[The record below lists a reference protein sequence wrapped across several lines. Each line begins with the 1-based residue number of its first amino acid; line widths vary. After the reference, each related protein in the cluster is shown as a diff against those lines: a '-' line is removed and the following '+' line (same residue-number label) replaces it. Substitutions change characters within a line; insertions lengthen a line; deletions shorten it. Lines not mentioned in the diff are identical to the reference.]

1 MTFNNRLIAT
11 SILDALKI
19 AGRTTGNN
27 YIEHNLNKVHQDVR
41 MGKKLAF
48 SLTKFTTGIFPSQT
62 LKMIQVGE
70 SAGALGDMLSE
81 IGEMMDA
88 EVKDHVLKLTATL
101 EPLAMAAL
109 ISESLR
115 PESEKVT

>member
-1 MTFNNRLIAT
+1 
-11 SILDALKI
+11 
-19 AGRTTGNN
+19 
-27 YIEHNLNKVHQDVR
+27 

-101 EPLAMAAL
+101 EPLISVFMGFMILTLALSIFLPIWDMYEAMSA
-109 ISESLR
+109 S
-115 PESEKVT
+115 